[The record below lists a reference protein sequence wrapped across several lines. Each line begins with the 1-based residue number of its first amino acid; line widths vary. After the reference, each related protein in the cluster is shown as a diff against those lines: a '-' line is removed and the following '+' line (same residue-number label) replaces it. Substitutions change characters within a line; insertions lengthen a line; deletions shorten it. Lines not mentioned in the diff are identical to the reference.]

1 MKHAF
6 YLLFLISCSL
16 AACFTFPGKQVN
28 LVRSPDTEVK
38 LRFGLNEE
46 GSPYYLLF
54 YRGERVIDTSYLGF
68 RLYSKEDMY
77 TGFRL
82 LSIEES
88 TLDETWE
95 QPWGEERLI
104 RNHYQEMTVH
114 LQEKANFKRKLD
126 VVFRVFDDGIGFRY
140 VFPGQDHIRNIE
152 IEEELTEFNLSDDA
166 TAWWIPA
173 FEENRYEYL
182 YTESPVSSVSKVHT
196 PITLKTNGGHY
207 LSIHEAALEN
217 YSSMV
222 LRREDSTR
230 LVCELVPYSVEDTAK
245 AFVNGSGRTPWRTI
259 QLAQRP
265 GDLITSYLILNLNE
279 PNRLGDVSWFHPG
292 KYVGIWWEMHV
303 GKSTWGSG
311 DKHGATTE
319 NTKEYIDFA
328 AENGF
333 DGVLVEGWNTGW
345 DSDWTKNGYEFN
357 FVECHPSFDRE
368 YLADYAK
375 RNDVYLVGHH
385 ETGGFVDNYE
395 AQLSEAF
402 EVLDKYGYQ
411 AVKTGYVEHGNVL
424 GNGKYHHGQAFI
436 NHYHNVIKLA
446 AQHQIAVVA
455 HEPIKPTG
463 ERRTYPNMISSE
475 GARGQE
481 FNAWSPDGGNPPDH
495 TTILPFTRCLG
506 GPMDF
511 TPGVFDLTL
520 PSKPDNQVN
529 TTLAKQ
535 LALYV
540 VIYSPMQMACDLP
553 ENYLKYPDAFQFIKD
568 VAVDWEST
576 RVLGGEIGD
585 FITVAR
591 KERDTD
597 KWFVG
602 AITDEQAREV
612 RIPLVFLDADREYEA
627 RIYHDA
633 PDADYRTNPEAYT
646 IENKL
651 TKATDVITLRLAPGG
666 GAALSFK
673 PINNETKIIEQK

>member
-1 MKHAF
+1 MKYAF
-6 YLLFLISCSL
+6 YLLILICCSL
-16 AACFTFPGKQVN
+16 AACFPFTGNQVN

-38 LRFGLNEE
+38 LQFGLNDN

-54 YRGERVIDTSYLGF
+54 YQGERVIDTSYLGF
-68 RLYSKEDMY
+68 RLYNDEDLHS
-77 TGFRL
+77 GFRVI
-82 LSIEES
+82 SIEEVDF
-88 TLDETWE
+88 DETWE

-126 VVFRVFDDGIGFRY
+126 IVFRVFDDGIGFRY

-152 IEEELTEFNLSDDA
+152 IEEELTEFNLADDA
-166 TAWWIPA
+166 RAWWIPA
-173 FEENRYEYL
+173 FEDNRYEYL
-182 YTESPVSSVSKVHT
+182 YTESPVSAVSKVHT
-196 PITLKTNGGHY
+196 PITLKTKGGNY

-259 QLAQRP
+259 QLAKQP
-265 GDLITSYLILNLNE
+265 GDLITSYMILNLNE
-279 PNRLGDVSWFHPG
+279 LNQLGDVSWFQPG

-319 NTKEYIDFA
+319 NTIKYIDFA

-345 DSDWTKNGYEFN
+345 DNDWTKHGYEFN
-357 FVECHPSFDRE
+357 FVESHPDFDME
-368 YLADYAK
+368 YLAAYAK
-375 RNDVYLVGHH
+375 KQGVYLVGHH

-395 AQLSEAF
+395 AQLSGAF
-402 EVLDKYGYQ
+402 KLLDENDYK

-436 NHYHNVIKLA
+436 NHYRNVIKLA

-481 FNAWSPDGGNPPDH
+481 FNAWSTDGGNPPDH

-520 PSKPDNQVN
+520 PDKPENQVN

-553 ENYLKYPDAFQFIKD
+553 ENYEKYPDAFAFIKE
-568 VAVDWEST
+568 VGVDWET
-576 RVLGGEIGD
+576 TVVLDGEIGD
-585 FITVAR
+585 FITLAR
-591 KERDTD
+591 KERNTD
-597 KWFVG
+597 NWFVG
-602 AITDEQAREV
+602 TITDEQAREV
-612 RIPLVFLDADREYEA
+612 RIPLAFLDPDTAYEA
-627 RIYHDA
+627 TIYRDA
-633 PDADYRTNPEAYT
+633 PDADYASNPEAYT
-646 IENKL
+646 IEHGQKNSSDEL
-651 TKATDVITLRLAPGG
+651 TIWLAPGG

-673 PINNETKIIEQK
+673 PITNETTVK